1 MCSTS
6 RWAARSNGGRRS
18 VRGVA
23 AAGPVA
29 AGLLA
34 VAGFCWGT
42 GPASPAAAAAAE
54 VVRIGV
60 VDMQAVIVQSAKG
73 QRAQATLKAEF
84 ESKQKDLNAHEEDIR
99 KLQADLERQKAVL
112 SQAALREKEESIQ
125 RKIRDIRRTGEDMQ
139 RDMQKR
145 EAELVGEI
153 QRDIVQ
159 AIAEYGK
166 EKGYSVLL
174 ERSAGVWYVGERADL
189 TKDIIERFN
198 AKSK

>member
-1 MCSTS
+1 M
-6 RWAARSNGGRRS
+6 ARGMR
-18 VRGVA
+18 VA
-23 AAGPVA
+23 LQVA

-34 VAGFCWGT
+34 GAAALFPGARCGTAG
-42 GPASPAAAAAAE
+42 AAAAPAPE
-54 VVRIGV
+54 SVRVGA
-60 VDMQAVIVQSAKG
+60 VDMQAVILQSAKG

-84 ESKQKDLNAHEEDIR
+84 ESKQKDLNAHEEEIR

-153 QRDIVQ
+153 QRDIMQV
-159 AIAEYGK
+159 IADYGK
-166 EKGYSVLL
+166 EKGYNIIL
-174 ERSAGVWYVGERADL
+174 ERGTGAVWFVSERADL
-189 TKDIIERFN
+189 TKDIIERYN
-198 AKSK
+198 AKAK